1 MISNVFSLFDD
12 LTEAFKTTENAYK
25 DSANE
30 LNYKI
35 KDLQKEVFSLKKQ
48 NSEYFM
54 YEKLNQI
61 KIQKEVDE
69 MFPNI
74 DEDIKRFKEDI
85 LLMKKLRH
93 GDLPERLEQI
103 YFDLS
108 QDIQIPKA
116 TKIDLEDVN
125 LNEFIELMRNKYKLI
140 INTTVKSVKSN
151 LIKPVPSDTKETQ
164 TEYEF
169 INSGV
174 YEDLIKQ
181 NEKINLL
188 YQSALMQLENHKEG
202 NNAKS
207 QILDKLESE
216 KLLIK
221 NDQLQIK
228 RENELLHKEIIN
240 LKIEIENKKAEIVM
254 ISNQN
259 NEKIEKILFL
269 EGKVEQLSE
278 KLFDIEFELERAKKS
293 RPPSVK
299 PEKKPR
305 KIIIQQEEESKKSKL
320 DQVTKSGL
328 TVREELEQIYGNA
341 LSSNRPRSR
350 ILKNEENMTESDG
363 KISENIVENGKNNFS
378 TNKNHPEGSK
388 FDTNEE
394 SFSLEKISYKIPDDY
409 SDNSSQASRKY
420 GKTRK
425 KRKNYKNNQV
435 SEGLN
440 EVSNKNHQNSEFTKE
455 NSSKKSPTEALS
467 KKKTLTKHLTTKNPL
482 RKTKEFTK
490 LSKKPGESINFTHES
505 TIKEDLL
512 KNKNID
518 KDKKIQKT
526 ENFDFINK
534 NPEKKGSK
542 AEMRIIMQNLSQP
555 ESLNFIL
562 NENDKICGNDFISET
577 SIGVQVDMTKI

>member
-169 INSGV
+169 INSAV

-278 KLFDIEFELERAKKS
+278 KLFDVEFELERAKKS

-350 ILKNEENMTESDG
+350 ILKNEENMIESDG

-388 FDTNEE
+388 FDTN
-394 SFSLEKISYKIPDDY
+394 
-409 SDNSSQASRKY
+409 
-420 GKTRK
+420 
-425 KRKNYKNNQV
+425 
-435 SEGLN
+435 
-440 EVSNKNHQNSEFTKE
+440 
-455 NSSKKSPTEALS
+455 
-467 KKKTLTKHLTTKNPL
+467 
-482 RKTKEFTK
+482 
-490 LSKKPGESINFTHES
+490 
-505 TIKEDLL
+505 
-512 KNKNID
+512 
-518 KDKKIQKT
+518 
-526 ENFDFINK
+526 
-534 NPEKKGSK
+534 
-542 AEMRIIMQNLSQP
+542 
-555 ESLNFIL
+555 
-562 NENDKICGNDFISET
+562 
-577 SIGVQVDMTKI
+577 